1 MAQDVEIT
9 LLGRKPFPPKS
20 SRPPCQIHESPPGDK
35 LKKLKIGRRRWWCCQ
50 NNDRKQIM
58 VFLMQGYRT
67 TPAVSHVKVGLQTAE
82 DEETLVNK
90 RVNCQCLVPLLG

>member
-1 MAQDVEIT
+1 
-9 LLGRKPFPPKS
+9 
-20 SRPPCQIHESPPGDK
+20 
-35 LKKLKIGRRRWWCCQ
+35 
-50 NNDRKQIM
+50 
-58 VFLMQGYRT
+58 MQGYRT